1 MSVHPS
7 SHRLRS
13 FLSIIIFMVR
23 WLLYPINLGLVAA
36 LCLYIG
42 QFLIE
47 DVHFIWHALSG
58 GEADLDLTMVAM
70 LGFVDASMV
79 ANLIIMVV
87 QSGHEIFISRFEAD
101 AAERPQYLTHMD
113 TGIMKVKVALSI
125 SSITLVQL
133 LKDFVNI
140 ENISWDTIVHRSVV
154 HGVALCSA
162 LMMALIWR
170 ITHASGQPPSSTH
183 QEH

>member
-1 MSVHPS
+1 MSAHASP
-7 SHRLRS
+7 HRLRT
-13 FLSIIIFMVR
+13 FLSLIIFMVR

-47 DVHFIWHALSG
+47 DAHFIWHALSG
-58 GEADLDLTMVAM
+58 REANIDTTMVAM

-79 ANLIIMVV
+79 ANLIIMIV

-101 AAERPQYLTHMD
+101 AAERPQYLAHMD

-140 ENISWDTIVHRSVV
+140 ENISWNTILHRSMI
-154 HGVALCSA
+154 HAVALLSA
-162 LMMALIWR
+162 LMMAIIWR
-170 ITHASGQPPSSTH
+170 VTHASPPATPTPT
-183 QEH
+183 EH